1 MLCCW
6 DGNPNKRPTFPE
18 LRSKFDRMLQS
29 NAEYIYFLP
38 INSDKACYNPENA
51 PEGMKI
57 SVTPVHTFLSP
68 NFARKR
74 ISLCSFRDTC
84 ANEATPSH
92 QSIKSGNLSGRTS
105 GHSSPGQRSPRS
117 VSPAVDSLVQGASNA
132 VNRSASLHLSQDAS
146 RKVHSKRAANLYV
159 KDPSQLGTT
168 AQVRPTSMLISR
180 PSESISS
187 SSQNGLDGQDREAR
201 RRPSSVITPHTES
214 RQCNGGVPGY
224 VNVPQ
229 NGVVNESVGVAV
241 MNPLFEHH
249 TNGGARVRGQEG
261 EIPDI
266 QIVSCL

>member
-6 DGNPNKRPTFPE
+6 DGNPNKRPTFTE
-18 LRSKFDRMLQS
+18 LRLKFDRMLQS

-57 SVTPVHTFLSP
+57 SVTPVHAFLSP
-68 NFARKR
+68 NVARKR

-84 ANEATPSH
+84 VNEATPSH
-92 QSIKSGNLSGRTS
+92 QSIKSGNLSGRSS
-105 GHSSPGQRSPRS
+105 GHSSPGRRSPRS
-117 VSPAVDSLVQGASNA
+117 VSPSVDPFVQGASNA
-132 VNRSASLHLSQDAS
+132 VNRSASLHLTQDAS
-146 RKVHSKRAANLYV
+146 RNVHTKRTANLYV
-159 KDPSQLGTT
+159 KDPSQLGGNT
-168 AQVRPTSMLISR
+168 AQVRPASMLISR

-187 SSQNGLDGQDREAR
+187 SSQNGLDGQDKEAR
-201 RRPSSVITPHTES
+201 RRPSSVITPHNES
-214 RQCNGGVPGY
+214 SNGGVPGY

-229 NGVVNESVGVAV
+229 NGGVNESVGVAV
-241 MNPLFEHH
+241 INPLFEHH
-249 TNGGARVRGQEG
+249 TDERRRVRGQES